1 MDQDRQNRPQPE
13 IVIDDPYES
22 PGDLGAGRPG
32 PYMRHDGDEVYVAA
46 RRRRQVTVVLY
57 TVSAAFG
64 LIQILIV
71 MMIGDSAGENPAGDL
86 SSDRNVWEQLS
97 LIDAFLEMAAMV
109 MLSIWSYRAYRNL
122 TALGGEPLRFTP
134 GWVVGYWYLPVVS
147 LFRPVQAMNDVWR
160 LSSRKESEP
169 HMWSTPTF
177 IVVWWLCWLLS
188 GVIGITVSWIMEFE
202 WGAQMA
208 AVAFNIAPAVLT
220 ALLVRYLGAL
230 QDAKANSLGLPIY

>member
-1 MDQDRQNRPQPE
+1 
-13 IVIDDPYES
+13 
-22 PGDLGAGRPG
+22 
-32 PYMRHDGDEVYVAA
+32 
-46 RRRRQVTVVLY
+46 
-57 TVSAAFG
+57 
-64 LIQILIV
+64 
-71 MMIGDSAGENPAGDL
+71 MIGDSAGENPAGDL
-86 SSDRNVWEQLS
+86 SGERNVWDGLS

-122 TALGGEPLRFTP
+122 TALGDEPLRFTP

-177 IVVWWLCWLLS
+177 IIVWWLCWLLS
-188 GVIGITVSWIMEFE
+188 GVIGITVSWIMDFE

-208 AVAFNIAPAVLT
+208 AVAFNIVPALLT

-230 QDAKANSLGLPIY
+230 QDAKASSLGLPID